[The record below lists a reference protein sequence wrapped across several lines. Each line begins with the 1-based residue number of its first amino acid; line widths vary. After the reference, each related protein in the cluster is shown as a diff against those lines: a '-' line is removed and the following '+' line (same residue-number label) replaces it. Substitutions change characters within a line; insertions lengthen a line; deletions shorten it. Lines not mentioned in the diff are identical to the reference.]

1 MPKLELYNLD
11 GKGVGEVEL
20 AEGVFG
26 VEPKPHLFHNVVRWQ
41 LARRRS
47 GTSKAKTRSEIR
59 GSNQKAYKQKGTGR
73 ARRGS
78 MNKSPVVRGGGAA
91 HGPKVQDWSYNIPK
105 KVRRSALCS
114 ALSQRILDKKF
125 FVIDDLELSEFKTK
139 KVLEILTR
147 FGIEGALFVDGPNE
161 RLDRSSRN
169 VPRCN
174 FLRSEGLNV
183 YDVLR
188 HEAVVISASAV
199 KAAEERLSP

>member
-1 MPKLELYNLD
+1 MPKLEIFNLQ

-20 AEGVFG
+20 ADGVFG

-41 LARRRS
+41 LARRRA
-47 GTSKAKTRSEIR
+47 GTSKAKTRAEIR

-73 ARRGS
+73 ARRGAVR
-78 MNKSPVVRGGGAA
+78 KSPIVRGGGAA
-91 HGPKVQDWSYNIPK
+91 HGPKVQDWSYDLPK

-114 ALSQRILDKKF
+114 ALSQRINDKKF
-125 FVIDDLELSEFKTK
+125 IVIDDLELSEIKTK
-139 KVLEILTR
+139 KVLEILDQ
-147 FGIEGALFVDGPNE
+147 FGLQGALFVDGPNE

-169 VPRCN
+169 IPRCN

-199 KAAEERLSP
+199 KAAEERLSS

>member
-73 ARRGS
+73 ARCGS

-147 FGIEGALFVDGPNE
+147 FGIEGALFVDGSNE

-169 VPRCN
+169 VP
-174 FLRSEGLNV
+174 
-183 YDVLR
+183 
-188 HEAVVISASAV
+188 
-199 KAAEERLSP
+199 